1 MSPKPAAD
9 QVTDPANAGPEPEVA
24 EAPNLKDGGVDVAVP
39 GYADGPI
46 TVTRP
51 GVEAKTFEV
60 KDGVVRASEED
71 RDWLVRHGVASAA
84 E

>member
-1 MSPKPAAD
+1 
-9 QVTDPANAGPEPEVA
+9 
-24 EAPNLKDGGVDVAVP
+24 
-39 GYADGPI
+39 
-46 TVTRP
+46 
-51 GVEAKTFEV
+51 VEAKTFEV